1 MVFNH
6 FIYLFNFWLCA
17 VFAATRPFSLAAASW
32 GSSLAV
38 VRRRLIMVASL
49 GAEPRLQG
57 V

>member
-38 VRRRLIMVASL
+38 VRRLLIMVASL
-49 GAEPRLQG
+49 GAEPRIQG